1 MTNPEVGVYLGHLCQ
16 DLDLVFFSKY
26 STFGIFYT
34 SKEITSKSPP
44 WPHKMPLETA
54 IICSHPRT
62 WNKFCKETE
71 KIIDVGYS
79 EGYELDFENNI
90 RPAITEILDSI
101 REVKKELLDQKLNE
115 EIESELFVCN
125 YCSVDGHKHCE
136 NKHKCKLRSD

>member
-34 SKEITSKSPP
+34 SKEITSRSPP

-71 KIIDVGYS
+71 KIVDIGFS
-79 EGYELDFENNI
+79 EGYNLDFENNI

-101 REVKKELLDQKLNE
+101 REVKQELLERELE
-115 EIESELFVCN
+115 EKEEVMVHVCN
-125 YCSVDGHKHCE
+125 YCPVDGHKHCE
-136 NKHKCKLRSD
+136 YQDGCQLRSD